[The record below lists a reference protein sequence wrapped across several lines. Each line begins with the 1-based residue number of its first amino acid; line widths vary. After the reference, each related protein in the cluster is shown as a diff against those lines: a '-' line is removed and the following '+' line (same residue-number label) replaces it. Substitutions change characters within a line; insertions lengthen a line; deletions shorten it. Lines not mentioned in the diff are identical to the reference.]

1 MATQRKLR
9 QTRQREAGI
18 GFISLAIT
26 VPVFLVSAGLAVD
39 VARMTHARNDLQN
52 ALDASALAA
61 ARAIYDSDTS
71 AAKVQN
77 SARDVAE
84 LNELQG
90 TLKDGQE
97 SKIKIEPNDIEI
109 GNYDFPTA
117 TFTNAPQPPNM
128 AQVNAVRIRTSMSD
142 AAKPIAMALAGVAG
156 IESYNP
162 TLSAI
167 AVLGAPSKSKSIF
180 PMVVDEILFD
190 GIPPGIPTPIALS
203 MSPGSASAAWTGLID
218 PITREP
224 GPINPPHILTL
235 VDQFLTDPVST
246 QEVNVGDIVSATNGT
261 MDPIYQLADA
271 ELTMETTFTVLVVS
285 KINLDWTDPKVVGFA
300 SFKVQR
306 ITPTG
311 GDKAIHGEL
320 LKHDAEYTGETTSK
334 CFGTECRPFLV
345 D

>member
-1 MATQRKLR
+1 MATQRKFR
-9 QTRQREAGI
+9 QKRQREAGI

-77 SARDVAE
+77 SARDIAE

-90 TLKDGQE
+90 TRKDGEQ
-97 SKIKIEPNDIEI
+97 SKIKIEPSAIEI
-109 GNYDFPTA
+109 GIYDFPTA
-117 TFTNAPQPPNM
+117 TFTDAPQPIDM
-128 AQVNAVRIRTSMSD
+128 TQVNAVRITASMSD

-180 PMVVDEILFD
+180 PMVVDEVLFD

-203 MSPGSASAAWTGLID
+203 MSPGSASAAWTGF
-218 PITREP
+218 T
-224 GPINPPHILTL
+224 GPVDANSVRTL
-235 VDQFLTDPVST
+235 VEQFVADPFST
-246 QEVNVGDIVSATNGT
+246 PEVNVGDIVSATNGSMT
-261 MDPIYQLADA
+261 TVYQTADDLLPMDS
-271 ELTMETTFTVLVVS
+271 TFTIVVVE
-285 KINLDWTDPKVVGFA
+285 KTFGWTDPKVVGFA
-300 SFKVQR
+300 SFTVLQ
-306 ITPTG
+306 IIDAG
-311 GDKAIHGEL
+311 GNKTINGEL
-320 LKHDAEYTGETTSK
+320 VKHDAEYTGETTSK